1 MKLGYI
7 RSFILFTFL
16 VCSWFANGQQLTNK
30 SISVDGVDRE
40 YLVYLPR
47 GFDENQSLP
56 VLFCFHAGGGYSE
69 SMMKFTADFRPLA
82 DENQFIAVYPQGL
95 VASAKGDV
103 ATNWNYKGPYDN
115 GTDELGFAESMIE
128 ALAADHSV
136 NTSRIF
142 ACGFSQGGNLM
153 WDFASLLGD
162 RFAAVACVAA
172 SMWQWTYDDFS
183 PNDKIGVLSIHG
195 TNDTYNPY
203 NGNQYSLSM
212 DSLNDYWV
220 DINNS
225 EGTFSSTQYARGVTR
240 YVWGPAEDCHSVEHF
255 RVQGGIHDWPSFSEQ
270 AIWEFFSRYDIDGL
284 IQCGSTVN
292 LTIESYDLSNKE
304 LTIDIDSLPSG
315 SYELR
320 KSIGG
325 KFRSFDPELN
335 INSDTQFPLII
346 RGVEESSLIIQLW
359 DKS

>member
-1 MKLGYI
+1 MKLVYI
-7 RSFILFTFL
+7 RPFILFILL
-16 VCSWFANGQQLTNK
+16 VCSWHANGQQLTNK

-47 GFDENQSLP
+47 GLDENQSLP
-56 VLFCFHAGGGYSE
+56 VLFCFHGGGGNSE
-69 SMMKFTADFRPLA
+69 SMMRFTADFRPLA

-95 VASAKGDV
+95 VAGAKGDV

-128 ALAADHSV
+128 ALSADYSV

-172 SMWQWTYDDFS
+172 SMWQWTYNDFS
-183 PNDKIGVLSIHG
+183 PSDKIGVLSIHG

-212 DSLNDYWV
+212 GSLNDYWV
-220 DINNS
+220 NINNS
-225 EGTFSSTQYARGVTR
+225 EETFSSSQYSRGVTR
-240 YVWGPAEDCHSVEHF
+240 YVWAPSEDCHSVEHF
-255 RVQGGIHDWPSFSEQ
+255 RVQGGFHDWPPFSEQ
-270 AIWEFFSRYDIDGL
+270 VIWDFFSRYDIDGL
-284 IQCGSTVN
+284 IDCSEPISIKVD
-292 LTIESYDLSNKE
+292 SYDLSRKE
-304 LTIDIDSLPSG
+304 LVVNIENLSSG
-315 SYELR
+315 KFEIR
-320 KSIGG
+320 KSTGG
-325 KFRSFDPELN
+325 EFYSFDPVVDVN
-335 INSDTQFPLII
+335 KNTQFPLRI
-346 RGVEESSLIIQLW
+346 GNVTEQALMIQLW
-359 DKS
+359 KKP